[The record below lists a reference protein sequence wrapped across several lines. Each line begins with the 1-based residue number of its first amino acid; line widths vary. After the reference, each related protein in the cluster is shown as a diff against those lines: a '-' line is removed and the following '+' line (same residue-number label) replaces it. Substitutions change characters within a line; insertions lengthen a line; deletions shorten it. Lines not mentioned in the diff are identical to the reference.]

1 MVASAV
7 DHPAQA
13 VASASTRVQGGFSA
27 LMSSPIKPATVAA
40 PDTMRAKPYRVAIV
54 GAASL
59 RGKEVAEVLNDRN
72 FPAVDVKLLD
82 DDEALGQ
89 LETMGDEVTFIQ
101 RVRNEQFEHLDFT
114 FFASDAAS
122 TRKSWKTARDAG
134 SAIVDL
140 SYALEDEPNAA
151 IRSPWIER
159 HLGQTPALELQPG
172 PCVVAHPAAIS
183 LALLVLRAQ
192 KAGKVRSVACTVMEP
207 ASEHGQKGMDE
218 LHEQTVN
225 LLSFQELPKNV
236 FDTQVAFNLAETYGP
251 NSTPTL
257 QSIRQRLLKH
267 YQRIAGKD
275 ALQPAIQLIQAPI
288 FHGHAF
294 SIYMEME
301 QPVALGD
308 LSQAL
313 AGEHVTVTRQTEDSP
328 SNVNAAGQGDI
339 LVSLTRDENHPTG
352 VWLWAASD
360 NLRIAAVT
368 AVECA
373 ETMTPTRPR
382 GKIQ

>member
-1 MVASAV
+1 
-7 DHPAQA
+7 
-13 VASASTRVQGGFSA
+13 
-27 LMSSPIKPATVAA
+27 MSSQFKPATVSSADA
-40 PDTMRAKPYRVAIV
+40 IRGNVYRVAIV
-54 GAASL
+54 GASAL
-59 RGKEVAEVLNDRN
+59 KGKEVAEILNDRN
-72 FPAVDVKLLD
+72 FPAVDIKLLD
-82 DDEALGQ
+82 DDDSLGQ

-101 RVRNEQFEHLDFT
+101 SVRTEQFDHLDFT
-114 FFASDAAS
+114 FFTSDQNS
-122 TRKSWKTARDAG
+122 TRKNWKTARDAG

-140 SYALEDEPNAA
+140 SYALDEDPGST

-159 HLGQTPALELQPG
+159 QLGQMPVLELQPG
-172 PCVVAHPAAIS
+172 PCVIAHPAAVA

-192 KAGKVRSVACTVMEP
+192 KAGKIRRVIGTVLEP

-225 LLSFQELPKNV
+225 LLSFQELPKTV
-236 FDTQVAFNLAETYGP
+236 FDMQIAFNLAAGYGP

-257 QSIRQRLLKH
+257 QSIEQRILKH
-267 YQRIAGKD
+267 YARIVGKD
-275 ALQPAIQLIQAPI
+275 ALQPSLRLVQAPI

-294 SIYMEME
+294 SIYLEME

-313 AGEHVTVTRQTEDSP
+313 AGEHITIARQAEDTP

-339 LVSLTRDENHPTG
+339 LVSLERDENCQNG
-352 VWLWAASD
+352 VWIWAASD